1 MANWNLDKAHSELEF
16 KVRHMMISSVKGLF
30 EDFDVT
36 LNSETE
42 HLEESTVEVVIQAA
56 SINTKNEQR
65 DQHLKSA
72 DFFDVDNFPQITFK
86 STGVIT
92 KSVDEFLL
100 QGDLTIKGTTRPIE
114 LSVELGGLAKD
125 PWGNTK
131 VGYNVSGKI
140 NREDFGLTWN
150 AVLETGGVMVSED
163 VKFTAEVQFVKS

>member
-1 MANWNLDKAHSELEF
+1 MANWNLDKAHSEIEF

-30 EDFDVT
+30 EDFEVT

-42 HLEESTVEVVIQAA
+42 HLAESSVDVVIQVA

-65 DQHLKSA
+65 DQHLKST
-72 DFFDVDNFPQITFK
+72 DFFDVENFPQITFK
-86 STGVIT
+86 STEVIT
-92 KSVDEFLL
+92 KSVDEFILK
-100 QGDLTIKGTTRPIE
+100 GDLTIKETTRPIE
-114 LSVELGGLAKD
+114 LAVELGGLAKD
-125 PWGNTK
+125 HWGNTK